1 MLCPKNAYNKTK
13 KSYNNGDE
21 ALKPELFFKKPVNIF
36 LIAVLCT
43 LLWGSAFP
51 GVKLGYE
58 LLQIETGDLYS
69 KILFAGCR
77 FGLAGLFTLA
87 FAMLSARRFV
97 LPGRKNIGGIT
108 LLGLVQTSLQYI
120 FFYIGLS
127 YTTGVK
133 GSILNA
139 TSTFM
144 IVILA
149 HFVYKDDRITVKKA
163 AGCLLGFAGV
173 VLVNLGGGGFDGF
186 SFAGEGCILL
196 SALTFA
202 LGSLISKRV
211 AAKGE
216 PVVIT
221 GYQLLIG
228 GVVLV
233 VIGLLGGGR
242 MVLPSVEALLLFLY
256 LALLSSVAFALWT
269 ALLKYNP
276 VGKISIYNFLTPV
289 FGSFLSVLLLQ
300 EQAFDWK
307 VVLAL
312 VLACG
317 GIILVNRDKGKRQP
331 E

>member
-1 MLCPKNAYNKTK
+1 MNAET
-13 KSYNNGDE
+13 
-21 ALKPELFFKKPVNIF
+21 FFRKPVNIF
-36 LIAVLCT
+36 LIAILCT

-51 GVKLGYE
+51 GVKMGYE
-58 LLQIETGDLYS
+58 LLAIGADDLFS

-77 FGLAGLFTLA
+77 FGLAGI
-87 FAMLSARRFV
+87 FV
-97 LPGRKNIGGIT
+97 LLFSVAKERRLLLPNRSNIGGIT

-149 HFVYKDDRITVKKA
+149 HFAYKNDKITVKKA
-163 AGCLLGFAGV
+163 VGCLLGFAGV

-202 LGSLISKRV
+202 VGSLINKNV

-216 PVVIT
+216 PVMLT
-221 GYQLLIG
+221 GWQLTIG
-228 GVVLV
+228 GAALV
-233 VIGLLGGGR
+233 ILGLVGGGR
-242 MVLPSVEALLLFLY
+242 ISITTLPALLLFLY
-256 LALLSSVAFALWT
+256 LALLSSVAFVLWT
-269 ALLKYNP
+269 ALLKYNS
-276 VGKISIYNFLTPV
+276 VGKISIFNFLTPV
-289 FGSFLSVLLLQ
+289 FGSVLSVLFLQ
-300 EQAFDWK
+300 EQAFDLK
-307 VVLAL
+307 ILAAL
-312 VLACG
+312 VLACS
-317 GIILVNRDKGKRQP
+317 GIILVNRSGRKQP
-331 E
+331 EVK